1 MKRIIDETLK
11 GRIERTISNT
21 RCALQKIADAVSDM
35 GKEVTSETLMKYAG
49 NPYWERDEKRRQID
63 EECARITRTL
73 GSTLMTDSI
82 RSLLASKQEDETD
95 YSSDNYTAISRCR
108 SELEFKD
115 FTAEDIIIT
124 EVPQTREVR
133 REPTYEDIEKWQ
145 RDNPGQKSYFM
156 GFVRDTEEYIW
167 YEVRFSEDF
176 VSRKLKGAER
186 VLSNEECKEVY
197 KLQQFANLMRHFKYG
212 QMYSSSLVSSA
223 YDLSDKALIDLSSED
238 CAVQWFC
245 QYYRGDSARG
255 RK

>member
-1 MKRIIDETLK
+1 MKRIIDNVLK

-21 RCALQKIADAVSDM
+21 QCALQKIADAVSDM
-35 GKEVTSETLMKYAG
+35 GKEVTPETLMRYAG
-49 NPYWERDEKRRQID
+49 NPFWERDEKRRQID
-63 EECARITRTL
+63 EECSRIARTL

-82 RSLLASKQEDETD
+82 RSLLASRQEDGTD
-95 YSSDNYTAISRCR
+95 YSSDNYRDISRCR
-108 SELEFKD
+108 SELEFRD

-133 REPTYEDIEKWQ
+133 REPTYEDIEKWH
-145 RDNPGQKSYFM
+145 RDNPGQKSYL
-156 GFVRDTEEYIW
+156 
-167 YEVRFSEDF
+167 VRFTEDF

-223 YDLSDKALIDLSSED
+223 YNLSDKALIDLSSED

>member
-35 GKEVTSETLMKYAG
+35 GKEVTPETLMKYVG
-49 NPYWERDEKRRQID
+49 NPYWERDERRQQVD
-63 EECARITRTL
+63 EECTRISKTL
-73 GSTLMTDSI
+73 GSTLMMDSI

-95 YSSDNYTAISRCR
+95 YSSDNYTAISRCW
-108 SELEFKD
+108 SELEFRD

-145 RDNPGQKSYFM
+145 RDNPGQKFYFL
-156 GFVRDTEEYIW
+156 GFVSDTEEYIW
-167 YEVRFSEDF
+167 YEVRFTEDF
-176 VSRKLKGAER
+176 VSRKLKRAER

-212 QMYSSSLVSSA
+212 QMYSPSLVSSA
-223 YDLSDKALIDLSSED
+223 YNLSDKALIDLSSED